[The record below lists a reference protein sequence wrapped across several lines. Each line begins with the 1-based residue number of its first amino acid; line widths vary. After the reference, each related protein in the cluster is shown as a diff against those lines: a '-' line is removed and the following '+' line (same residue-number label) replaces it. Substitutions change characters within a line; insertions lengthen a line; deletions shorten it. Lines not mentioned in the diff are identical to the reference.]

1 MKRTFTVLIVIMLG
15 FTSYSYAQ
23 PGGGGRGMGGERI
36 VQMYKDSLNLTDVQ
50 VDSVKAILKDI
61 QPLQREIAMNQ
72 EMSRQDKALALK
84 EVNEQRNARLK
95 AVLTKE
101 QFEKLKDMEQR
112 RREQMRERAAER
124 FDGNRG
130 VF

>member
-1 MKRTFTVLIVIMLG
+1 
-15 FTSYSYAQ
+15 
-23 PGGGGRGMGGERI
+23 
-36 VQMYKDSLNLTDVQ
+36 MYKDSLNLTDVQ

-130 VF
+130 GF